1 MKKLVLAALA
11 AMGLAACNFPAN
23 TKMEEVGETQM
34 KTAAQPAPADATAAT
49 SEREAAARSANAK
62 R

>member
-1 MKKLVLAALA
+1 MRKLVLAALA

-34 KTAAQPAPADATAAT
+34 KTAAQPAPADAAAT

>member
-34 KTAAQPAPADATAAT
+34 KAAATPAPDAPT